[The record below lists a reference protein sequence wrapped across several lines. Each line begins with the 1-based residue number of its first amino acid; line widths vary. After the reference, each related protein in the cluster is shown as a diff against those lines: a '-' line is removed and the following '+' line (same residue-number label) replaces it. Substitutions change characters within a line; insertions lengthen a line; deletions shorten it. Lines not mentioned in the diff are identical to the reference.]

1 MAPKSKTRK
10 PTRPSRRPRARPAA
24 GRRRPAAAPTSGG
37 PAPGALEFRRGDE
50 VLRVPDRLPL
60 LPLRDVV
67 VFPFM
72 SISLLVGRPPSV
84 NAIEKAMARDRLLFV
99 TAQKRSEVADPQH
112 DELHKTGTIVR
123 VLQLFR
129 LPDGTLRVLVEGL
142 VRAEARRFQWS
153 NDFYTVQV
161 ALTPDPD
168 AAGPEYEALTRHA
181 LQLFQD
187 YVHLNRRI
195 PDEVVASTQAVAEP
209 VQLSHTMAA
218 HLLVKVPAKQAL
230 LESPDAAARL
240 RQLAETLSAELEIV
254 RLERKIEGQVRSQV
268 HKNQKEFY
276 LNEQLKA
283 IRKELGHQN
292 EFASELEDLQD
303 AIRKAKMPRDVRAK
317 AMKELERL
325 TRMSFMSPEATV
337 VRSYIDWLAALPW
350 RTVTRDNL
358 DIKNVQQ
365 VLDEDHFGLKKV
377 KERLVEYL
385 SVLKLTGKNKAPI
398 LCFVGPPG
406 VGKTSLGKSIARA
419 IGRRFVRVA
428 LGGVRDEAEIRG
440 HRRTYIGSMPGR
452 IIQSLRRAGARNPV
466 FLLDEVDKLGAD
478 WRGDPSSALLE
489 VLDPEQNH
497 TFNDHYL
504 EVDFDLSQVMFICTA
519 NSLGG
524 IPPALTDRME
534 VIRLPGYLETEKLEI
549 AKRFLVPKQRAAA
562 GLEAGDLELT
572 DDALR
577 DLIHGWTREAGV
589 RNLEREIA
597 GVCRKVAR
605 QKAEGTLEKTA
616 VIGSVELAASL
627 GVRRFIDS
635 PVERRSRIGVA
646 NGLAWTESGGDLL
659 TIEVSV
665 LPGKGDLLLTGKLG
679 DVMRES
685 GQAAL
690 SYARARATHLGLDRW
705 FHRDIDVHVHIPEG
719 AMPKDGPSAGITM
732 ATALISALTGI
743 PTRADVAMTGEI
755 TLRGTVLPIGG
766 LNEKLVAA
774 RRAGVR
780 TVLLPRGNEKDL
792 VEVPEEVRAD
802 LEFVIVET
810 MDQVLEHALD
820 RAEPT
825 AAEPAAIPPPI
836 PAAPPPGQYAH

>member
-1 MAPKSKTRK
+1 MAPKSRSRK
-10 PTRPSRRPRARPAA
+10 PSRPSRRTEPRASSPR
-24 GRRRPAAAPTSGG
+24 
-37 PAPGALEFRRGDE
+37 PGAARHAAVGSPPATMLEVRRGDD
-50 VLRVPDRLPL
+50 VTRVPDRLPL

-67 VFPFM
+67 VFPTM

-142 VRAEARRFQWS
+142 VRAQAKRFQWS
-153 NDFYTVQV
+153 KDFYTVQV
-161 ALTPDPD
+161 GLTPDPE
-168 AAGPEYEALTRHA
+168 AAGPEHEALMRHA

-195 PDEVVASTQAVAEP
+195 PDEVVASTQAVTDP

-218 HLLVKVPAKQAL
+218 HLLVKVPVKQAL
-230 LESPDAAARL
+230 LEAPDAAARL
-240 RQLAETLSAELEIV
+240 RRLAQTLSGELEIV

-303 AIRKAKMPRDVRAK
+303 AIRKAKMPREVRAK

-519 NSLGG
+519 NTMGS
-524 IPPALTDRME
+524 IPPALADRME

-562 GLEAGDLELT
+562 GLEAGDLEIT
-572 DDALR
+572 DEALR

-616 VIGSVELAASL
+616 VIGPAELAAWL
-627 GVRRFIDS
+627 GVRRFTDTA
-635 PVERRSRIGVA
+635 VERRSRIGVA
-646 NGLAWTESGGDLL
+646 NGLAWTETGGELL

-690 SYARARATHLGLDRW
+690 SYARARATSLGLDRW

-732 ATALISALTGI
+732 ATALVSALTGI
-743 PTRADVAMTGEI
+743 PTRAEVAMTGEI
-755 TLRGTVLPIGG
+755 TLRGAVLPIGG
-766 LNEKLVAA
+766 LVEKLVAA

-780 TVLLPRGNEKDL
+780 TVLVPRGNEKDL
-792 VEVPEEVRAD
+792 GEVPDEVRAD

-820 RAEPT
+820 RGGP
-825 AAEPAAIPPPI
+825 AAEAVLPPAV
-836 PAAPPPGQYAH
+836 PADPPPGQYAH